1 MALKDYIEYFACI
14 AKYDRLLTNVK
25 TSLEFFDKEWIAV
38 ENKPSQNAF
47 SQAKKRLDSAKA
59 ALDKFYEMDIQSD
72 SKVEDFVKAE
82 RLQRA
87 SQLQELLAQKMKI
100 IQDFGGFEEIQNQNE
115 KVLECLVV
123 EIPSLRISN
132 VNTSAM
138 QKLEKEIQAYNKKAE
153 KFGYSTLLLDNETGC
168 LNGKFTSKAKGFPD
182 DCGFKEGMRDADI
195 YGDFTRILKLYQEL
209 AE

>member
-1 MALKDYIEYFACI
+1 M
-14 AKYDRLLTNVK
+14 N
-25 TSLEFFDKEWIAV
+25 
-38 ENKPSQNAF
+38 
-47 SQAKKRLDSAKA
+47 SA
-59 ALDKFYEMDIQSD
+59 
-72 SKVEDFVKAE
+72 
-82 RLQRA
+82 
-87 SQLQELLAQKMKI
+87 
-100 IQDFGGFEEIQNQNE
+100 
-115 KVLECLVV
+115 
-123 EIPSLRISN
+123 

-153 KFGYSTLLLDNETGC
+153 KFGYSTLLLDSETGC

>member
-1 MALKDYIEYFACI
+1 MALKDYFKYFDCI
-14 AKYDRLLTNVK
+14 AKYDRLLTNVE
-25 TSLEFFDKEWIAV
+25 TSLEFFDKEWMDV
-38 ENKPSQNAF
+38 ENRQSQNAF

-59 ALDKFYEMDIQSD
+59 ALDKFYKMDIQSD
-72 SKVEDFVKAE
+72 SKVEDFVKEE
-82 RLQRA
+82 RLLRA
-87 SQLQELLAQKMKI
+87 SQLQERIAQKMKI

-123 EIPSLRISN
+123 EIPSLKIAD
-132 VNTSAM
+132 VHTPAM
-138 QKLEKEIQAYNKKAE
+138 QKLEKKIQAYNNRAE
-153 KFGYSTLLLDNETGC
+153 KFGYSTLSFDCETGC
-168 LNGKFTSKAKGFPD
+168 LSGKFTSKAKGFPD